1 MKPIRIFIN
10 GFGRIGRSIFRIA
23 FDDPAFEIVGINDIY
38 DFEQMRRL
46 LEYDSIY
53 GTYKYAIALE
63 RDHLHIDGKSI
74 PLFREGD
81 PNRLQLKN
89 VDLLLQC
96 SGIFLDLKSNQPYLE
111 NGAKS
116 VIISAPASPEISTY
130 LCDINHLDYRSE
142 PIISASSC
150 SSAAI
155 LPILKLTDDLV
166 GVEEGSFSM
175 LHSYTAY
182 QKLLDVKHYSKDI
195 RRARSATQNIQ
206 PLQSSAQQEA
216 EKFFPHLQGKLYA
229 KSIRVPVDACTLYDL
244 TFKIKQRT
252 TQERLNQ
259 NIKKQMSNFG
269 ALGLAEPFCVSRDI
283 IGSPYGALID
293 LSLTQV
299 IDGDLIKIM
308 AWQDNE
314 YGYAYQLLRLAKEI
328 LC

>member
-10 GFGRIGRSIFRIA
+10 GFGRIGRAIFRIA
-23 FDDPAFEIVGINDIY
+23 FDDPVFEIVGINDIY
-38 DFEQMRRL
+38 DFEQMRQL
-46 LEYDSIY
+46 LQYDSVY
-53 GTYKYAIALE
+53 GTYKYPVFQEGDAL
-63 RDHLHIDGKSI
+63 RIKDQAI
-74 PLFREGD
+74 PLFCEADPTKLRLEG
-81 PNRLQLKN
+81 

-96 SGIFLDLKSNQPYLE
+96 TGLFLDRKSNQPYLD
-111 NGAKS
+111 NGAETI
-116 VIISAPASPEISTY
+116 IISAPASPDIPTY
-130 LCDINHLDYRSE
+130 VTDINHKSYRNE

-155 LPILKLTDDLV
+155 LPILKLTDNLV
-166 GVEEGSFSM
+166 GVQEGSFSM
-175 LHSYTAY
+175 FHSYTAY

-216 EKFFPHLQGKLYA
+216 EKFFPHLKGKLYA

-244 TFKIKQRT
+244 TLKIAHHT
-252 TQERLNQ
+252 TQEALNQ
-259 NIKKQMSNFG
+259 KLQEQMNNFG
-269 ALGLAEPFCVSRDI
+269 ALGLADPFCVSRDI
-283 IGSPYGALID
+283 IGSPCGALLD

-299 IDGDLIKIM
+299 IGGDLIKIM

-328 LC
+328 A